1 MNGGLNRKLLF
12 VLGPV
17 TGVIMFA
24 GVVFIATFLT
34 NREYKEPYR
43 APAAV
48 VDPTPRA
55 AGLEAERAA
64 AEATDRAKPYV
75 EAEYRQF
82 PVVGSRVAI
91 WAVAQLH
98 LLFAA
103 FVLAVPIFAVLIEAI
118 GYKTGDQRYDR
129 LAYEFTKLLSVSFS
143 LTATFGAALTFMLI
157 ALYPKF
163 TNYLMNVFSPTFL
176 PYVLLFFLEAF
187 FLYTYYYGWGKF
199 HPLVHLG
206 LGIGLNVVGT
216 GIMLIANAWLTFM
229 MSPAGISD
237 TGAVISVSDAITNY
251 TWMPINVH
259 RVIANVAFG
268 GSVAAAYAAF
278 KFLNAETD
286 EERAHYDWMGYIG
299 NFVAIISFLPL
310 PFAGYWLA
318 KEIYAYSQTLG
329 LTMMGGAFSW
339 LFIIQAVL
347 IGNLF
352 LGANYYLWLGMG
364 RVEGAQPFQRFV
376 KYLLAAIV
384 LCFMI
389 WATPRSIIA
398 TVSEIRAM
406 GGGTHPILGFLGV
419 MSAKNTAVN
428 ILILTTFMSFLLYRR
443 TGRIATVSWAK
454 TGQAVQLLIFAAA
467 AIFVIFLGIYGYF
480 VEASVRIGLSVP
492 QVSSVLFAMVAI
504 SAIDIF
510 LFRKPKLTGETRWG
524 RMPAISQYVLIF
536 IAVTFTWL
544 MGLMGYVRS
553 GLRQHWHVYGVIR
566 DTSPDAFTPTLGFAT
581 QVVSVTVLIF
591 FLLIGFVFWLASLHD
606 RPDFDGEGTTQGW
619 RGMTH
624 DPAPRQARSARA
636 RDHRVLYLRRPAG
649 ASEGSSSSAGDGD
662 PIRPDH
668 RRHGHGRSPD
678 HGGEG
683 SLHDLPHDRQVRG
696 ATVSRSR
703 WRCWPRRHACARPER
718 GRVLRTVAVRT
729 RHLHRLGLQPGHA
742 GHQQA
747 PDRPHRS
754 GNPLRDRLPPDSRR
768 DRDGDAPDE
777 SRLLHASGRDAWRK
791 ARRES

>member
-1 MNGGLNRKLLF
+1 MTGLMSRKRLF
-12 VLGPV
+12 VLGPITALV
-17 TGVIMFA
+17 MFG
-24 GVVFIATFLT
+24 GVVMVVSLLL
-34 NREYKEPYR
+34 NREYREPYR
-43 APAAV
+43 APAAAA
-48 VDPTPRA
+48 DPTPRA
-55 AGLEAERAA
+55 EGLAAERAEAERQAR
-64 AEATDRAKPYV
+64 ATPYV
-75 EAEYRQF
+75 EVEYRRF

-91 WAVAQLH
+91 WAIAQLH

-118 GYKTGDQRYDR
+118 GYKTGDLRYDR

-143 LTATFGAALTFMLI
+143 LTATFGACLTFMLI
-157 ALYPKF
+157 ILYPKF
-163 TNYLMNVFSPTFL
+163 TNYLMSVFSPTFL
-176 PYVLLFFLEAF
+176 PYVLLFFAEAF

-206 LGIGLNVVGT
+206 LGVGLNVVGT
-216 GIMLIANAWLTFM
+216 AIMFIANAWLTFM
-229 MSPAGISD
+229 MSPRGISD
-237 TGAVISVSDAITNY
+237 SGALISVWEAIYNF
-251 TWMPINVH
+251 TWMPINIH

-278 KFLNAETD
+278 KFLHATTD

-299 NFVAIISFLPL
+299 NFVAIIAFLPL

-364 RVEGAQPFQRFV
+364 RVEGAQPVQRFV
-376 KYLLAAIV
+376 KYLLIAIAV
-384 LCFMI
+384 CFMV

-406 GGGTHPILGFLGV
+406 GGSSHPILGFLGV

-443 TGRIATVSWAK
+443 TGKTAAVAWAK
-454 TGQAVQLLIFAAA
+454 TGHAAQLLIFAAA
-467 AIFVIFLGIYGYF
+467 AIFVIFLGVYGYF

-492 QVSSVLFAMVAI
+492 QVTSVLLAMVSI
-504 SAIDIF
+504 TAIDFF
-510 LFRKPKLTGETRWG
+510 LYRRPKQTGEVRWG
-524 RMPAISQYVLIF
+524 RIPAVSQYVLIF

-581 QVVSVTVLIF
+581 QVVSVTVLAF

-606 RPDFDGEGTTQGW
+606 RPDFRQGAVDSPH
-619 RGMTH
+619 G
-624 DPAPRQARSARA
+624 ALRA
-636 RDHRVLYLRRPAG
+636 ADA
-649 ASEGSSSSAGDGD
+649 AEA
-662 PIRPDH
+662 
-668 RRHGHGRSPD
+668 
-678 HGGEG
+678 
-683 SLHDLPHDRQVRG
+683 
-696 ATVSRSR
+696 
-703 WRCWPRRHACARPER
+703 ER
-718 GRVLRTVAVRT
+718 TA
-729 RHLHRLGLQPGHA
+729 
-742 GHQQA
+742 
-747 PDRPHRS
+747 
-754 GNPLRDRLPPDSRR
+754 
-768 DRDGDAPDE
+768 
-777 SRLLHASGRDAWRK
+777 
-791 ARRES
+791 